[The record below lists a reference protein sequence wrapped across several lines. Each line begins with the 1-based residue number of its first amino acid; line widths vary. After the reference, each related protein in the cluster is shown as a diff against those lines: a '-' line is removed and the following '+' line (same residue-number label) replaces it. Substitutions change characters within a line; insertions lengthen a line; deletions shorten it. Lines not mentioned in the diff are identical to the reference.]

1 MILREYDVIDG
12 QRRSAMTKQRKPRS
26 DMKVGTFEKK
36 MGLKP
41 GTIKTDTGRDKRSD
55 AKIGKLKDKR

>member
-1 MILREYDVIDG
+1 M
-12 QRRSAMTKQRKPRS
+12 AKQRKPRS

-55 AKIGKLKDKR
+55 ARIGKLKDKR